1 MKKIT
6 DFIVEHRNAILVF
19 FIILSGIALFVSTKV
34 NINYDI
40 AEYLPESSETR
51 KGMNIMEDKFPELEE
66 SSLNIMFEDLSN
78 EDKKVI
84 LEELKELKN
93 VSSVDYDEG
102 EEYNKDNYTLFV
114 LNVDVVSDSKIA
126 EEVFNNIKEKYED
139 REVYFSGSIASSN
152 EDVLNFGVI
161 ILAVVAAMIILIIMC
176 ESYVE
181 PFLFLFSILLGVS
194 LNKGS
199 NLMFASV
206 SNITNSIAAILQMA
220 LSMDY
225 SIMLMNRYSQE
236 REKERDKVKAMKK
249 ALYNAFSSISSSS
262 ITTIV
267 GLLALIFMSF
277 TIGRDLG
284 FVLAKGVLF
293 SLVCIFT
300 CLPGLILLFDNMIN
314 KTKKKSLNIKLDFLG
329 KYSYKMRYVMPFI
342 FVALFIGSYIMK
354 GNLLIEYT
362 GAENDKVGTVFKEN
376 NQMALIYNNEYEE
389 SVAKLCK
396 KLESDDNISSVLCY
410 GNTINEKL
418 TYDELNKKLSDLG
431 VDTSIDEYLLKIIY
445 YNYYNKKNNVT
456 MTFDQFVNFIN
467 NEIKNNKDMKGKI
480 NTSTLNSINTLKN
493 FTTKNNINKKRTKK
507 ELASILG
514 VDNNTLD
521 SLLIYYSS
529 KNNNTKLNMKEFI
542 DFINKDILTDKTYAS
557 LISDDVKVQL
567 KSLENFVNKDFINK
581 EMTKEEL
588 SQIFGIDAES
598 INNLML
604 LYNLDKE
611 SNTKLTINEFIISVD
626 KISKSTNYL
635 KGVDLSSI
643 NKLLSF
649 AINENGINDIKMNKV
664 MLAQVFDSVA
674 PNLVNT
680 VYQSASL
687 PDNYVMST
695 REFMNLVLTKFSA
708 YLPKEQVMQLELLNK
723 VINNDNTKYKASE
736 LASILGIESSNV
748 VKIYTLVDYMNGLE
762 WKMSSYALVSLIIE
776 NKDNE
781 LLKGKLDDKTISTL
795 NLLNIIMTSV
805 NKDIKYSAND
815 LAKLLNM
822 KTSDLSLIYSLY
834 SYRYINS
841 NVKVSLYDFVDFM
854 LNDVIKNSNFSSYV
868 DTKTK
873 EKLSNI
879 FEIMKGSL
887 KGTKYNSQDIFAI
900 LSKLSDNIEEST
912 IDLVYIY
919 HGSQNKYDKSWTL
932 TVEEIVSYLNNDILN
947 DKKFNQF
954 IDDDMKKK
962 IVDAKDKI
970 GDAKEL
976 LKSDTYSRMIINS
989 TYELERDETFKF
1001 VQSLKDELDSK
1012 DKDIYVIGDS
1022 PMAYDI
1028 SNTFDDEMN
1037 LITLLTMLAI
1047 FVVVAV
1053 TFKSV
1058 LVPFILVLIIQCAVF
1073 FTMGVLS
1080 VLGGKV
1086 YFIALLIVQSILMGA
1101 TIDYA
1106 IVYTSYYREYRNKFD
1121 IKNSLIKAYNSSI
1134 HTILTSGAVLII
1146 VTLIVGNFASEI
1158 AAKICTTISQ
1168 GTLCSVLLILL
1179 VLPALLAICDR
1190 YICKE
1195 QYKK

>member
-93 VSSVDYDEG
+93 VSSVDYDES
-102 EEYNKDNYTLFV
+102 EDYNKDNYTLFV
-114 LNVDVVSDSKIA
+114 LNVDAVSDSKTA

-139 REVYFSGSIASSN
+139 REVYYSGSIASSN

-598 INNLML
+598 INSLML

-687 PDNYVMST
+687 PDNYAMST

-762 WKMSSYALVSLIIE
+762 WKMSPYSLVSLIIE

-868 DTKTK
+868 DTKTT

-989 TYELERDETFKF
+989 TYELEGDETFKF